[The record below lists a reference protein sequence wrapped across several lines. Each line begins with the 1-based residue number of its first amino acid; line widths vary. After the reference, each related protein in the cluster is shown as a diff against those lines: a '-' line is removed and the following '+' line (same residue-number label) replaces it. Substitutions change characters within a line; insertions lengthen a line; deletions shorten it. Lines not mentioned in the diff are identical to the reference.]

1 MLNLLRS
8 LYRRLGRRYPTLVV
22 LGGLPFAIATALL
35 AMAGTSLY
43 VDVSLGEFIRLVVAA
58 LLSLWAVDWLISARL
73 LQSQME
79 PVRAWLA
86 GQRGEQEAIRAW
98 EGGAGLAFTL
108 LRHRRLYAAVVPAMA
123 IWDLYAAWELEQPL
137 YSAAILFPGSLLVYL
152 YFVVVRFLAL
162 ELSMRPVLEDV
173 ASSLPDS
180 ASLHLRVVPL
190 RWRLLASLPAV
201 NLITGL
207 AVGGFSAGDT
217 DDPSGLGLALIGS
230 AAAAMLV
237 SSWLIG
243 FLSTSIATPIVQLR
257 DATRRVERGD
267 FSVRVPVAST
277 DESGELTRS
286 FNEMTAGLREREQLR
301 EAFGAFVDPEL
312 AERVLQ
318 EGTDLEGEEVEVS
331 VMFMDIRD
339 FTSYA
344 ERASAREVVGR
355 LNDLYEHV
363 VPVITRHG
371 GHANKFI
378 GDGLLADFGAPE
390 RLADHATSAV
400 AAALEIADT
409 VRERYG
415 GDLRV
420 GLGINSGT
428 VMSGTIGGG
437 GRLDFTVIGDA
448 VNTAARV
455 EAATRD
461 TDDDVLITE
470 ATRALLS
477 DDLKDWE
484 DRPAIPLKGK
494 SDRVRLFGP
503 ASSDRA

>member
-1 MLNLLRS
+1 
-8 LYRRLGRRYPTLVV
+8 
-22 LGGLPFAIATALL
+22 
-35 AMAGTSLY
+35 MA
-43 VDVSLGEFIRLVVAA
+43 
-58 LLSLWAVDWLISARL
+58 
-73 LQSQME
+73 
-79 PVRAWLA
+79 
-86 GQRGEQEAIRAW
+86 
-98 EGGAGLAFTL
+98 AGL
-108 LRHRRLYAAVVPAMA
+108 
-123 IWDLYAAWELEQPL
+123 
-137 YSAAILFPGSLLVYL
+137 G
-152 YFVVVRFLAL
+152 
-162 ELSMRPVLEDV
+162 
-173 ASSLPDS
+173 
-180 ASLHLRVVPL
+180 
-190 RWRLLASLPAV
+190 
-201 NLITGL
+201 
-207 AVGGFSAGDT
+207 
-217 DDPSGLGLALIGS
+217 
-230 AAAAMLV
+230 
-237 SSWLIG
+237 
-243 FLSTSIATPIVQLR
+243 
-257 DATRRVERGD
+257 
-267 FSVRVPVAST
+267 
-277 DESGELTRS
+277 
-286 FNEMTAGLREREQLR
+286 EREQLR

-477 DDLKDWE
+477 DDLNDWE